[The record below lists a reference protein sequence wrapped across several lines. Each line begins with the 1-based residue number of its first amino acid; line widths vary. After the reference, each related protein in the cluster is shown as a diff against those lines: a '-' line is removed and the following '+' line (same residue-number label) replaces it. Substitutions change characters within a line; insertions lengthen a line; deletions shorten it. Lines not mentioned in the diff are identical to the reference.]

1 VAVDIDEVLGSFVQR
16 LNAVRCRHSNTSHR
30 THARLPSVSAQ
41 WSASALDLK
50 LKEADF
56 HVYHF
61 AAGAS
66 SGVLFTVVLSHP
78 LTPLPPVWQCSP
90 EEANRRVGAFYAS
103 DHFRRDGGIAPL
115 PGAREALARLK
126 GAGCRLVVVTSR
138 QNAIRDVTH
147 EWIDT
152 HYAGL
157 FSDGALKELIAS
169 IVENRSSRPPL
180 SLSAAAP
187 VLHGNHYSAD
197 GSPALPKSVLC
208 AKVGAEL
215 LVDDN
220 CVYAQECAD
229 AGIRVLH
236 FNHQGRY
243 PWSKGLPPHRLIT
256 PCESW
261 EEVEAAALALARPL
275 RGALADAAV

>member
-1 VAVDIDEVLGSFVQR
+1 MSLAG
-16 LNAVRCRHSNTSHR
+16 

-61 AAGAS
+61 AAGANNM
-66 SGVLFTVVLSHP
+66 LFTVVLSRP
-78 LTPLPPVWQCSP
+78 LTPLPVWQCSP

-169 IVENRSSRPPL
+169 IVDALAPQSCSFLTLCRRPSPAWQPL
-180 SLSAAAP
+180 LRGRVAGAAQERALRESGRAAACGRQLCLCSGVRRRWHP
-187 VLHGNHYSAD
+187 RV
-197 GSPALPKSVLC
+197 AL
-208 AKVGAEL
+208 
-215 LVDDN
+215 
-220 CVYAQECAD
+220 
-229 AGIRVLH
+229 
-236 FNHQGRY
+236 
-243 PWSKGLPPHRLIT
+243 
-256 PCESW
+256 
-261 EEVEAAALALARPL
+261 
-275 RGALADAAV
+275 